1 MQDKIIILKCPKCEK
16 NISLKMSSFMQ
27 YLKGRE
33 YEYLRVSRKCIGCKA
48 NLELICKAAFFV
60 KPLDDEKVDYNSNKR
75 K

>member
-1 MQDKIIILKCPKCEK
+1 
-16 NISLKMSSFMQ
+16 MQ

>member
-1 MQDKIIILKCPKCEK
+1 MQDKIIILKCPKCKK
-16 NISLKMSSFMQ
+16 NISLMMSDFMQ

-33 YEYLRVSRKCIGCKA
+33 YEYLRVSRRCIGCKA

-60 KPLDDEKVDYNSNKR
+60 KSLDDEMIDYNPNKR

>member
-1 MQDKIIILKCPKCEK
+1 
-16 NISLKMSSFMQ
+16 MQ

-60 KPLDDEKVDYNSNKR
+60 KSLDDEMIDYNPNKR